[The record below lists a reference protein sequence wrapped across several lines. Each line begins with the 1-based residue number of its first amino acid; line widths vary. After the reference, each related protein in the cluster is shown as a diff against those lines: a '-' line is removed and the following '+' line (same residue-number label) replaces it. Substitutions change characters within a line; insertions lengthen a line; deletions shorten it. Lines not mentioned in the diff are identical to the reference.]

1 MEMLLVVWTGL
12 NAITTMITVDTDG
25 RRLPTD
31 KENKEMCQRLP
42 CGFYFPGSLRDV
54 GQ

>member
-1 MEMLLVVWTGL
+1 MKFIKEKSIFTEMLVWTGL

-31 KENKEMCQRLP
+31 KE
-42 CGFYFPGSLRDV
+42 
-54 GQ
+54 